1 MADVE
6 ISYKGNEIATMSA
19 TGVKT
24 LLTGDMFCEDDI
36 IVSYTKPSA
45 PAPILQTKSETYTPT
60 TSQQT
65 DSITAD
71 VGYDGLDQVDIT
83 INAVAT
89 GTAGTPT
96 ATKGTVSSHSIAV
109 TPSVTNTTGYIT
121 GGTING
127 TAVTV
132 SASELV
138 SGTLSI
144 TSSGTKDVTNYASAS
159 VASGSAT
166 TPATTITANP
176 TISVSSSGLITA
188 SVSGSQSVTPS
199 VSAGYV
205 SSGTVGTVTV
215 NGSATSQ
222 LTVYNGEHHQPTPS
236 GYTVTVSLTN
246 PVNASRFYSFE
257 INEANNSTDYNNM
270 NKLGEITSPTGST
283 TITVDTNLYGICLSA
298 LGVGAY
304 QYYSASNISCTGG
317 ATLANKA
324 INAVIAVTGDG
335 TVTIDGINWYDD

>member
-71 VGYDGLDQVDIT
+71 VGLGYDGLDQVNIT

-89 GTAGTPT
+89 GTAGTPS
-96 ATKGTVSSHSIAV
+96 ATKGTVSNHAVSV

-127 TAVTV
+127 TAVSV

-144 TSSGTKDVTNYASAS
+144 TDNGTGIDVTNYAS
-159 VASGSAT
+159 VDV
-166 TPATTITANP
+166 N
-176 TISVSSSGLITA
+176 
-188 SVSGSQSVTPS
+188 VSGGGGGSTQVTIGNVGISTVHYVDESGEHQSVEGGMIFNQTVLAKS
-199 VSAGYV
+199 LICAIGDDANAAALSNCSLVQTYSL
-205 SSGTVGTVTV
+205 GTR
-215 NGSATSQ
+215 
-222 LTVYNGEHHQPTPS
+222 
-236 GYTVTVSLTN
+236 
-246 PVNASRFYSFE
+246 ASYRYCYIFQ
-257 INEANNSTDYNNM
+257 AN
-270 NKLGEITSPTGST
+270 
-283 TITVDTNLYGICLSA
+283 
-298 LGVGAY
+298 
-304 QYYSASNISCTGG
+304 
-317 ATLANKA
+317 
-324 INAVIAVTGDG
+324 
-335 TVTIDGINWYDD
+335 